1 MVIGNV
7 NSTKIGFTKKFNN
20 PKTTATVRAVVKV
33 STTIPFIKQEMTITR
48 IEVTTILTIIFILK
62 FFIKLE
68 KNWNIP

>member
-33 STTIPFIKQEMTITR
+33 STTIPFIK
-48 IEVTTILTIIFILK
+48 
-62 FFIKLE
+62 
-68 KNWNIP
+68 